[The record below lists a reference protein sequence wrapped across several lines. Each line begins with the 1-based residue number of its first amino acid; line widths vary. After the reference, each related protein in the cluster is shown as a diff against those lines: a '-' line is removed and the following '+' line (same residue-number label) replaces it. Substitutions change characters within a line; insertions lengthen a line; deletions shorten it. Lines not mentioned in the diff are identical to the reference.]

1 MTDQPTSWAA
11 LLSSIGAILS
21 AVAWPAIVAWFLF
34 ANRIRIAFLLKVLG
48 RKLSSA
54 KKLKVGQFE
63 IEEEL
68 EEAVSEAG
76 AKVDEVDTSKTVPRN
91 QIQAAQNLKEKVR
104 NSSVPKFEVV
114 EAVIDQVF
122 DLAQQYESVRAEMPS
137 GALRT
142 RRMNE
147 IAAGMRTLALTG
159 LRLRTELTK
168 SETPGKR
175 LAAICMLQV
184 EPRPRY
190 FRWLIDRLKSE
201 SQAFILFQ
209 AAVAVLELV
218 KKRFYVN
225 VDETRSA
232 IQEAIDAISAFQ
244 GGTPDPNTLDAL
256 NEALGLVR

>member
-11 LLSSIGAILS
+11 LFSSIAAVLS
-21 AVAWPAIVAWFLF
+21 AVAWPAVAAWFLF

-63 IEEEL
+63 LEEEL

-76 AKVDEVDTSKTVPRN
+76 SEVEEGATPNAVPRN
-91 QIQAAQNLKEKVR
+91 QLRAAENLKKKVIG
-104 NSSVPKFEVV
+104 SSIPKTEVL
-114 EAVIDQVF
+114 EAVRDQIF
-122 DLAQQYESVRAEMPS
+122 DLANQYESARAHMQS
-137 GALRT
+137 GPART

-147 IAAGMRTLALTG
+147 IAAGMRTLALAG
-159 LRLRTELTK
+159 LPLRTKLTQ
-168 SETPGKR
+168 SPIAGRR

-190 FRWLIDRLKSE
+190 FRWLIDRLKTE

-209 AAVAVLELV
+209 AALAVLESV
-218 KKRFYVN
+218 KKNFYVN
-225 VDETRSA
+225 ADEARSLINDA
-232 IQEAIDAISAFQ
+232 IGVISAFQ
-244 GGTPDPNTLDAL
+244 GGPPDQNTLDAL
-256 NEALGLVR
+256 REALALIE